1 MPSISSN
8 KKSSTPPVPS
18 PSNPVLLATQ
28 SQWLFTDSELLRSPS
43 VLDGMP
49 IESEHTSRG
58 KGVNFIMQVGILLKL
73 PQLTLCTASVYL
85 HRFFMRYSM
94 VDLPQRPGMHPYSI
108 AATAL
113 FLATKVEEN
122 CRKMRELIIA
132 CCRVALKQPNVVVD
146 EQSKEFWK
154 WRDTILHN
162 EDLLLEALCF
172 DLQLEQP
179 YRLLYDFLC
188 YLHQHDNKP
197 LRNSAWAFIND
208 SIFTVLCLQFTSRT
222 IAASALYAAARHCD
236 VSFDDDILGR
246 PWWEQLDVELRDLKR
261 ACNRMAELYERSPL
275 PKPGQRY
282 PSIPG
287 NEGDSTDKTRHVI
300 SRGNENGTEDGY
312 TDERNGSLS
321 PGEIS
326 ERKRSREADNLPSPK
341 QNPLQHTH
349 SVSTNGRLN
358 QEQEQRSLKRQRLD
372 DNQTTAPNFRSP
384 LTHSQTQSQFD
395 SQPKSNQSSQPSL
408 TNATSTLHI
417 SSNNNSTSPETAT
430 PTSTT
435 NPPQPETTNLN
446 GNSNPEHRAP
456 PPTSLSAPTT
466 PNDKPQSSR
475 IPASY
480 QRKKEAAS
488 PRPPGN
494 IPPKPPLD

>member
-8 KKSSTPPVPS
+8 TQSSAPPVPS

-28 SQWLFTDSELLRSPS
+28 SQWLFTDTELLRTPS
-43 VLDGMP
+43 ILDGMA
-49 IESEHTSRG
+49 IEAEHTSRG

-94 VDLPQRPGMHPYSI
+94 VDLPQRPGMHPYSV

-132 CCRVALKQPNVVVD
+132 CCRVALKQPNLVVD

-188 YLHQHDNKP
+188 FFQHQDHKP

-208 SIFTVLCLQFTSRT
+208 SIYTVLCLQFPART
-222 IAASALYAAARHCD
+222 IAASALYAAARHCNI
-236 VSFDDDILGR
+236 SFNDDELGR
-246 PWWEQLDVELRDLKR
+246 PWWEQLDVNLRDLRR
-261 ACNRMAELYERSPL
+261 ACNKMAELYERSPV
-275 PKPGQRY
+275 PKPGQKY
-282 PSIPG
+282 PSIPSS
-287 NEGDSTDKTRHVI
+287 EGDAADKTRHVI
-300 SRGNENGTEDGY
+300 PMLNKGGEEGNSSEEQ
-312 TDERNGSLS
+312 NGSLS

-326 ERKRSREADNLPSPK
+326 ERKRSREPDDLAASVKPNSRISANGAQDHGGGQRSPK
-341 QNPLQHTH
+341 RQ
-349 SVSTNGRLN
+349 
-358 QEQEQRSLKRQRLD
+358 KRD
-372 DNQTTAPNFRSP
+372 DSETSAANSKSP
-384 LTHSQTQSQFD
+384 
-395 SQPKSNQSSQPSL
+395 SSQPQLQSNIRPQTSL
-408 TNATSTLHI
+408 AAVTSTSDI
-417 SSNNNSTSPETAT
+417 RSNSNSISPETIT
-430 PTSTT
+430 PTSTA
-435 NPPQPETTNLN
+435 NPSQTENARPN
-446 GNSNPEHRAP
+446 GHSNPEHHKTRSKSPLAA
-456 PPTSLSAPTT
+456 TRT
-466 PNDKPQSSR
+466 NDKPPSSR

-480 QRKKEAAS
+480 QRRAELP
-488 PRPPGN
+488 PRPPVGL
-494 IPPKPPLD
+494 PPKPPVG

>member
-1 MPSISSN
+1 MDEPDDDGLEAEMEAAFVREQEKKREPETYYYSSSSSSNSTISSVTKRAKLAKKTPVFPADGFSSRRPTAITEHAASITYEVGPAIDRGGISMLRTAAARRPHFSSFCMTPSARLQAYNAPWAIVLGLFAVCRPLFLASLQLTDSPKPARASTLANASTEEILALRVCPPSIAEVETKMPSISSN

-275 PKPGQRY
+275 PKPGQ
-282 PSIPG
+282 SQ
-287 NEGDSTDKTRHVI
+287 ST
-300 SRGNENGTEDGY
+300 Y
-312 TDERNGSLS
+312 
-321 PGEIS
+321 
-326 ERKRSREADNLPSPK
+326 
-341 QNPLQHTH
+341 
-349 SVSTNGRLN
+349 
-358 QEQEQRSLKRQRLD
+358 
-372 DNQTTAPNFRSP
+372 
-384 LTHSQTQSQFD
+384 
-395 SQPKSNQSSQPSL
+395 
-408 TNATSTLHI
+408 
-417 SSNNNSTSPETAT
+417 
-430 PTSTT
+430 
-435 NPPQPETTNLN
+435 
-446 GNSNPEHRAP
+446 
-456 PPTSLSAPTT
+456 
-466 PNDKPQSSR
+466 
-475 IPASY
+475 
-480 QRKKEAAS
+480 
-488 PRPPGN
+488 
-494 IPPKPPLD
+494 